1 MGAHWGHEPNEVE
14 LNFVRKAYEE
24 CSAYLSI
31 CGGMMVPLMA
41 GTLKDKTCTAPQPML
56 EQLKKDHAEV
66 NWVEKR
72 YAMDADGKTWTSG
85 TLLNGLDLMKAFVE
99 HTWGGSGTLAEA
111 LIKIGGWPLR
121 SVEYQG
127 GD

>member
-1 MGAHWGHEPNEVE
+1 
-14 LNFVRKAYEE
+14 
-24 CSAYLSI
+24 
-31 CGGMMVPLMA
+31 MVPLMA